1 MAGSTYV
8 ADLAE
13 GAVVDATFA
22 VQRKTRR
29 RTRNGDPFLS
39 VELADRTGRVPG
51 VVWNDVNL
59 LGARFDQGDTVRV
72 LGKVEAYGG
81 RLQISVRDLERI
93 EGGDP
98 LELVPGSRR
107 DAETLEGFLEFLA
120 GEIHHEGLRAVV
132 SGVID
137 DPRVRE
143 RLRTAPA
150 SETHHDYAGGLLE
163 HTVAVA
169 TLCREAAQLHPRLNS
184 DILLAAALLH
194 DVGRTETFRPGVTI
208 AVSDEGRML
217 GHVLAGVRM
226 IDAAARDAGLADDV
240 LLPLL
245 NAVAGHHGPLEGRRL
260 ETPEAVALYHA
271 NSLDARR
278 RRSARGLTARWSR
291 DISAARAAGGAYA
304 GGRHAQERPPFIP
317 TSAWATCTCGSATS
331 SGRPRSIATLS
342 A

>member
-29 RTRNGDPFLS
+29 TTRNGDPFLS
-39 VELADRTGRVPG
+39 VELADRTGRVAG
-51 VVWNDVNL
+51 VVWKDVNL
-59 LGARFDQGDTVRV
+59 LGARFDQGDTIRV
-72 LGKVEAYGG
+72 LGKVEQYAG
-81 RLQISVRDLERI
+81 RLQISVRDVERI
-93 EGGDP
+93 EGGGDP

-107 DAETLEGFLEFLA
+107 DAETLEGFLEFLT
-120 GEIHHEGLRAVV
+120 GEIHHDGLRALVTAV
-132 SGVID
+132 LGD
-137 DPRVRE
+137 RRTRE
-143 RLRTAPA
+143 RLRNAPA

-169 TLCREAAQLHPRLNS
+169 TLCREAAQLHPKLNS

-194 DVGRTETFRPGVTI
+194 DIGRTETFRPGVTI

-226 IDAAARDAGLADDV
+226 IDAAARASGLADDV

-260 ETPEAVALYHA
+260 ETAEAVALHHA
-271 NSLDARR
+271 NTLDARLGE
-278 RRSARGLTARWSR
+278 SL
-291 DISAARAAGGAYA
+291 GG
-304 GGRHAQERPPFIP
+304 
-317 TSAWATCTCGSATS
+317 
-331 SGRPRSIATLS
+331 
-342 A
+342 

>member
-1 MAGSTYV
+1 VAGVDAIGASLINSVRMAGSTYV

-29 RTRNGDPFLS
+29 TTRNGDPFLS
-39 VELADRTGRVPG
+39 VELADRTGRVAG

-59 LGARFDQGDTVRV
+59 LGGRFDQGDTVRV
-72 LGKVEAYGG
+72 LGKVEAYAG

-93 EGGDP
+93 EAGDP

-107 DAETLEGFLEFLA
+107 DADTLEGFLEFLT
-120 GEIHHEGLRAVV
+120 GEIHHDGLRSLV
-132 SGVID
+132 SRLLD
-137 DPRVRE
+137 DPKVRE
-143 RLRTAPA
+143 RLRNAPA

-194 DVGRTETFRPGVTI
+194 DIGRTETFRPGVTI
-208 AVSDEGRML
+208 AVSDEGRLL

-226 IDAAARDAGLADDV
+226 IDAAAAGLPDDV

-271 NSLDARR
+271 NSLDARLGE
-278 RRSARGLTARWSR
+278 SL
-291 DISAARAAGGAYA
+291 
-304 GGRHAQERPPFIP
+304 
-317 TSAWATCTCGSATS
+317 GS
-331 SGRPRSIATLS
+331 
-342 A
+342 